1 MINLTDILTKPVL
14 SLSCTKCEGIVKSA
28 IFNNKFK
35 RLKYLVLFDEEE
47 DLEDKVLHYSS
58 IFSNGEN
65 AIVIKDDQYLTPL
78 SASLNTLDKPSP
90 INSKVYTFLGK
101 YLGTIQEVVLT
112 DSFFVHSIKT
122 ANQEILSTD
131 IISFGENVIFV
142 QDENKKA
149 KISSL
154 KKRKSTCVKIQD
166 IKVSADQKVYILS
179 PTSSSKKNS
188 KKTQTLQTDSAVLN
202 AKPQNIDLN
211 ERAEKVAEPEDIPI
225 SPITPTEI
233 NSSED
238 ASNLD
243 ELNNFAQ
250 TAPEK
255 PKLVYS
261 LTEEPSK
268 PGLVISNFEFLIGRK
283 LGQNI
288 YSSNNELI
296 ARKNTKITTD
306 TIIKARL
313 FNKTRELVKFSR

>member
-28 IFNNKFK
+28 IFNHNFK

-188 KKTQTLQTDSAVLN
+188 KKTQTLQPDSAVLN

-283 LGQNI
+283 LEQNI